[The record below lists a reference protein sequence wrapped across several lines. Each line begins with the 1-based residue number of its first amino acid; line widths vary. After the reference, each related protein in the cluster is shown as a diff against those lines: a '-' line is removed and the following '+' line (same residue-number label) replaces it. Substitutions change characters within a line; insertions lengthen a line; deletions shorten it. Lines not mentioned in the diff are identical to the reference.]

1 MRSGERAI
9 KALRGLTPD
18 NLFLSLGGR
27 AKIGLARVIA
37 RFLPGNFAIWV
48 SLLDNSHLEKQVR
61 IPYGVRSLLPGTS
74 AYSVPRLHLIVE
86 RDDWIT
92 LQRDALR
99 AIGRHAETSRP
110 SKARPT
116 SRVSTTSLL
125 ELLRRFGRDLDKTH
139 GVIRLNL
146 LESDH
151 TRTIRLALNEASL
164 SPTGAHLDVDVPR
177 PILDRILTGDLD
189 LAGALLRGHIRVGG
203 DIGLAADL
211 TNAIDGPSPSRCLP
225 TPNTYIGLSDH
236 PIDRDVID
244 FDNAFDLFGS
254 SPRTAASVLRVD
266 LRERRDNTFVFD
278 GRGYDVYRNRRMEM
292 DHTYI
297 TDDEMPFTEMTWQID
312 FLRSDAYRVRL
323 ATGRDVLENSTPMVA
338 TDIANTGLDVTLDEH
353 VDHYMLR
360 TDALQLKVYREDFRT
375 EVFDAAG
382 HKITEVGG
390 RQKTLFSTVLDS
402 FPTGFI
408 HDDET
413 GHDFAIENFTLSPG
427 EAIYGFGEQFSTLNK
442 RGQTVGLWMID
453 GMGNTTGRTY
463 KDIPFFMSTA
473 GYGVFVNHVLP
484 MTFFVGTRSYVHN
497 LLAAE
502 GEDLDYYFFY
512 GPSLKRIAAAY
523 TDLTGKSPVPP
534 KWSFGLWVS
543 RISYD
548 SQEEV
553 EATAE
558 RLRRERYP
566 ADVIGIDTNWFK
578 GEWQCDWEFG
588 PRFPDPG
595 AMFRRLRERNL
606 RVSMWQWPY
615 VCEHLDIFD
624 EAQEAGVLADG
635 GGWDMLAFKAHTIDM
650 SDPAAVAWYQAKL
663 RKLFDLG
670 AAVIKVDF
678 GEHVRDY
685 ERFKEYSGREMHN
698 VYPLLYNK
706 AAFEISE
713 DYFGRGVIW
722 ARSAYAGSQRYP
734 LHWSG
739 DNSST
744 FENMLCSLRGGLSF
758 GLSGFSFWSNDVG
771 GFTGTPTDRLYVRWV
786 QFGIFNSHMRL
797 HGGGPRFREPWN
809 YGQEAQDIFRRM
821 VELRYRFLPYLYSE
835 AHDSARNSLPVLRP
849 LAYEFQ
855 DDPTTFHIEDQFLF
869 GRAVLV
875 APILTEED
883 DRKIYLPAGL
893 WADGW
898 TGDVTTGPIWIDYLA
913 ELDRVPFFY
922 RGGYAVPH
930 GPTMQYVDEHPLDP
944 LTLHIVPDESGNA
957 SYTMID
963 DDETVAVS
971 GRLDDGLLDLEIR
984 SRSRDLVL
992 NVYTTE
998 PLERVMCTGFE
1009 VAVERTGVHR
1019 YVATLSLPDETHS
1032 GD

>member
-1 MRSGERAI
+1 MNATRAQ
-9 KALRGLTPD
+9 KAIRGFTPD
-18 NLFLSLGGR
+18 ALLFSPAGR
-27 AKIGLARVIA
+27 LKIGAVRAVA
-37 RFLPGNFAIWV
+37 RFLPGDFSVWI
-48 SLLDNSHLEKQVR
+48 SLLKDTRLEKRVR
-61 IPYGVRSLLPGTS
+61 VKFGPRSLVPGSNVYAT
-74 AYSVPRLHLIVE
+74 PRLHLIVD
-86 RDDWIT
+86 RDDWET
-92 LQRDALR
+92 LQRDALQ
-99 AIGRHAETSRP
+99 AIGQHAGPAAISTKQRT
-110 SKARPT
+110 A
-116 SRVSTTSLL
+116 RVSIKPLL
-125 ELLRRFGRDLDKTH
+125 NLLHRFGEDLAGTH
-139 GVIRLNL
+139 GLIRLNI
-146 LESDH
+146 LEPDH
-151 TRTIRLALNEASL
+151 TRTITLALNDTAL
-164 SPTGAHLDVDVPR
+164 APTGAFLDVDVPR
-177 PILDRILTGDLD
+177 PILDRVLSGGLD
-189 LAGALLRGHIRVGG
+189 LSGALLRGHIRVGG

-211 TNAIDGPSPSRCLP
+211 TNALNGPASSRGLP

-236 PIDRDVID
+236 PIDRDAID
-244 FDNAFDLFGS
+244 FDNVFDLFGS
-254 SPRTAASVLRVD
+254 SPRTAASVLRID
-266 LRERRDNTFVFD
+266 LRERRGNSFIFD

-292 DHTYI
+292 DHTYV
-297 TDDEMPFTEMTWQID
+297 TDDEMPFTEMTWRID

-323 ATGRDVLENSTPMVA
+323 AIGRDVPDNDTPMVA
-338 TDIANTGLDVTLDEH
+338 TDITDPDLDVALEEH
-353 VDHYMLR
+353 ADHYVLR
-360 TDALQLKVYREDFRT
+360 TAALQLKVYREDFRT

-382 HKITEVGG
+382 HKITEAGG

-427 EAIYGFGEQFSTLNK
+427 EAVYGLGEQFSTLNK

-453 GMGNTTGRTY
+453 GMGNTSGRTY

-473 GYGVFVNHVLP
+473 GYGVFVNHTLP

-502 GEDLDYYFFY
+502 GDNLDYYFFY
-512 GPSLKRIAAAY
+512 GPSLKTIAAAY

-548 SQEEV
+548 SQDEV
-553 EATAE
+553 EETAA
-558 RLRRERYP
+558 RLRRDRYP

-578 GEWQCDWEFG
+578 GEWQCDWRFG
-588 PRFPDPG
+588 PRFPDASG
-595 AMFRRLRERNL
+595 MFRTLRERNL
-606 RVSMWQWPY
+606 RVSLWQWPY

-624 EAQEAGVLADG
+624 EAQETGVLAKG

-650 SDPAAVAWYQAKL
+650 SDPKAVAWYQAQL
-663 RKLFDLG
+663 RRLFGLG

-685 ERFKEYSGREMHN
+685 EEFADYSGREMHN
-698 VYPLLYNK
+698 LYPLLYNK
-706 AAFEISE
+706 AAFEVSE
-713 DYFGRGVIW
+713 EYFGKGVVW

-771 GFTGTPTDRLYVRWV
+771 GFTGTPTDRLYVRWT

-809 YGQEAQDIFRRM
+809 YEPETQDIFRRM
-821 VELRYRFLPYLYSE
+821 LELRYRFLPYLYSE
-835 AHDSARNSLPVLRP
+835 AHDSARSSLPVLRP
-849 LAYEFQ
+849 LVYEFQ
-855 DDPTTFHIEDQFLF
+855 GDPTTFHIEDQFLF

-893 WADGW
+893 WADAW
-898 TGDVTTGPIWIDYLA
+898 TGEVIAGPAWIDYRA
-913 ELDRVPFFY
+913 DLDRVPFFY
-922 RGGYAVPH
+922 RGGYAVPF

-944 LTLHIVPDESGNA
+944 LTLHVVPDERGHA
-957 SYTMID
+957 AYTMID
-963 DDETVAVS
+963 DDETLTVS
-971 GRLDDGLLDLEIR
+971 AQLGDGTLTLEIR
-984 SRSRDLVL
+984 SKPRGLVL
-992 NVYTTE
+992 NVYTIE
-998 PLERVMCTGFE
+998 PLESLKCAGVD
-1009 VAVERTGVHR
+1009 VAVERVGVHH
-1019 YVATLSLPDETHS
+1019 YTATLSPPDETKS